1 MTSPCPN
8 PTLCGSC
15 SLSHLPY
22 EQQLAQKL
30 SEIQTALG
38 DRAQCETIIPSPK
51 TERYRNRMDF
61 VIDFKGSVGLR
72 QKGKWWSVIDGHC
85 CFLGDAPIESRFE
98 KLRTWAQ
105 HCGLSFFDRKKHHGL
120 LRYGVIR
127 CTLAGEAMVTIVT
140 SAPSSPEE
148 ELSARKAIEELGT
161 IVQPRT
167 LIWSINHTTGDVS
180 FGDEDRVMLGDG
192 VLIEEISGTKFR
204 VSPHAFFQTNSYASP
219 LLVEEVAKCL
229 PDLNGKKF
237 LDLYCGTGFFALTV
251 GKLAK
256 EIVGVELNTQAVV
269 DARAN
274 ATLNNIPAQFFD
286 AKTESHSWAA
296 HNAEVVLVDP
306 PRSGLHPDALKDIMA
321 NKPKKLIYVSCNFP
335 RFADECKTLKELY
348 QIDRCVAVDMFP
360 HTPHVELVTSLSIR

>member
-1 MTSPCPN
+1 MNSPCPN

-22 EQQLAQKL
+22 DQQLAQKI
-30 SEIQTALG
+30 EGIQTALG
-38 DRAQCETIIPSPK
+38 ELARCEAIVPSPQ
-51 TERYRNRMDF
+51 TLRYRNRMDF

-85 CFLGDAPIESRFE
+85 CFLGDDPIESRFHPM
-98 KLRTWAQ
+98 RTWAQ
-105 HCGLSFFDRKKHHGL
+105 SCGLTFFDRKKHHGL

-127 CTLAGEAMVTIVT
+127 STLSGDAMVTIVT

-148 ELSARKAIEELGT
+148 ELSAQEALFKLNEILK
-161 IVQPRT
+161 PKT

-180 FGDEDRVMLGDG
+180 FGDEDRVLVGDG
-192 VLIEEISGTKFR
+192 VLVEEIYGTKFR

-219 LLVEEVAKCL
+219 LLVEEVAKCI
-229 PDLNGKKF
+229 PDVGGKKF

-256 EIVGVELNTQAVV
+256 EIIGVELNPQAVV
-269 DARAN
+269 DAREN
-274 ATLNNIPAQFFD
+274 AKLNNIAATFHD
-286 AKTESHSWAA
+286 AKTEKFNWGEL
-296 HNAEVVLVDP
+296 NGEIVLIDP
-306 PRSGLHPDALKDIMA
+306 PRSGLHPDTLKDIMTY
-321 NKPKKLIYVSCNFP
+321 KPQTLVYVSCNYP
-335 RFADECKTLKELY
+335 RFADELKTLKDIY
-348 QIDRCVAVDMFP
+348 KIDRCTAVDMFP